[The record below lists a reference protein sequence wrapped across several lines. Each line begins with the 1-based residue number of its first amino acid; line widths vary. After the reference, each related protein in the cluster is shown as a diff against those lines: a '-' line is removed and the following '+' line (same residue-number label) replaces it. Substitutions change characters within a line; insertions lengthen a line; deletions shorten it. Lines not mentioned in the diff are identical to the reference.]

1 MEQSVASSEGD
12 LFSKRY
18 ELKFTVS
25 SALADEIQA
34 WALEHMGPDPFL
46 GESSSSSYQV
56 TSLYLDT
63 PQFSI
68 FHRHPESENRKYRVR
83 RYSDS
88 SQLWLEVKRK
98 KGDLVRK
105 KRTWIDGNV
114 ITELTEPRDTNEDT
128 NVENSDQWF
137 RERINRFH
145 LQPSTW
151 VEYQRFARVGE
162 THQGAARL
170 TIDRDIRCL
179 TARDWSVPT
188 GLGAAAPAITPHCQL
203 ELKFCNHLPPLFKT
217 VMSKFSLTRSVLS
230 KYRTSVNVCY
240 LIVPVAS

>member
-1 MEQSVASSEGD
+1 MEQSVASSESD

-25 SALADEIQA
+25 SALADEIQT
-34 WALEHMGPDPFL
+34 WALDNMGPDPFL
-46 GESSSSSYQV
+46 GESSRSSYQV

-68 FHRHPESENRKYRVR
+68 FHRHPGSENRKYRIR

-105 KRTWIDGNV
+105 KRTWIDGSA
-114 ITELTEPRDTNEDT
+114 ISELAEPRETDGDPNFK
-128 NVENSDQWF
+128 NSDQWF

-145 LQPSTW
+145 LQPSTL

-179 TARDWSVPT
+179 TARDWCVPT

-203 ELKFCNHLPPLFKT
+203 ELKFCNHLPPLFKA

-230 KYRTSVNVCY
+230 KYRSSVNVCY